1 MNGLFISGVLT
12 GLLGS
17 LHCATMCGPLA
28 MTVYSKSTLA
38 RQLIYNGGRLS
49 TYVMLGLLF
58 GSLGQGLAIFG
69 MQRVLSVA
77 MGVFVILL
85 ALFPRYQHKLL
96 QSAWHQK
103 IITPLRNLLRGL
115 AAGKNSFSIF
125 LIGFLNGLLPCGLV
139 YMALSLA
146 TASGSI
152 NSAALV
158 MLGFGLGTTPMMMA
172 FARLSGLLKFKR
184 PFAYQ
189 YIIPS
194 VAILMGAL
202 LIVRGMALD
211 IPYLSP
217 AMAAV
222 GFDWGMTTCNP

>member
-1 MNGLFISGVLT
+1 MYGLFISGLLT

-28 MTVYSKSTLA
+28 MAVYSRGTFS
-38 RQLIYNGGRLS
+38 RQLIYNIGRLS
-49 TYVMLGLLF
+49 TYVLLGLIF
-58 GSLGQGLAIFG
+58 GSVGQGLAIFG
-69 MQRVLSVA
+69 LQQVLSVA
-77 MGVFVILL
+77 MGVIVIFL
-85 ALFPRYQHKLL
+85 ALFPRYQHRLL
-96 QSAWHQK
+96 QSSWHRK
-103 IITPLRNLLRGL
+103 VIGPLRKLLKGL
-115 AAGKNSFSIF
+115 VDGQNGISVF

-139 YMALSLA
+139 YMALSVA
-146 TASGSI
+146 MASGSMG
-152 NSAALV
+152 SAASV
-158 MLGFGLGTTPMMMA
+158 MLGFGLGTAPMMVGL
-172 FARLSGLLKFKR
+172 ARLSGFLKVRR

-194 VAILMGAL
+194 VAIVMGAL

-222 GFDWGMTTCNP
+222 GLDWSITTCK